1 LKALDLLDEERDRS
15 IHRRLLMPLRNN
27 LLEQL
32 AVLQRLWK
40 HEIVSNTCLMLVE
53 FLAFEVIASLK
64 VEAKLP
70 LAVINE
76 VSVILELALK
86 DRDLSAP
93 LQAAILG
100 PQLRDLL
107 V

>member
-1 LKALDLLDEERDRS
+1 MKALDLLDEERDRS
-15 IHRRLLMPLRNN
+15 IHRRLLVPLRNN

-32 AVLQRLWK
+32 AVLQRLRK
-40 HEIVSNTCLMLVE
+40 HEIVSNACLMLVE
-53 FLAFEVIASLK
+53 FLAFEVIASLE